1 MKQHQNHFDVIIVD
15 ASDPVGPADVL
26 FEKPFY
32 MAMKNALR
40 AGGIVA
46 TQGENMWLHLRFR
59 FFALRCRVA
68 VFLKLWRGVC
78 CVQFDQ
84 QRAAILSRRRI
95 YSNINTPT
103 LFEFV
108 C

>member
-1 MKQHQNHFDVIIVD
+1 MDGAECKTRKREKKMIDFTIIFLFLQDMKQHQNHFDVIIVD

-46 TQGENMWLHLRFR
+46 TQGENMWLHLRFICI
-59 FFALRCRVA
+59 A
-68 VFLKLWRGVC
+68 FLLIGSLIIEFKLV
-78 CVQFDQ
+78 
-84 QRAAILSRRRI
+84 
-95 YSNINTPT
+95 
-103 LFEFV
+103 
-108 C
+108 